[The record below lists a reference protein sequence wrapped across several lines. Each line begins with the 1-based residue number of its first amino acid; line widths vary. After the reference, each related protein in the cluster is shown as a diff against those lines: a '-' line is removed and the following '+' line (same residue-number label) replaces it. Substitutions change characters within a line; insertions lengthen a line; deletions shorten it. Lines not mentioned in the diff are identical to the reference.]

1 MRQDGS
7 GRQPPAHLSDGA
19 LWRRS
24 RATDIAEDDAARYL
38 DLAAFAD
45 GRLDPDDRERVAE
58 WLAGDTAAADD
69 IAAALSFAGLGGQ
82 PPAAPD
88 SVIAR
93 AAALVG
99 RGTVRHGAVIP
110 FAPRRHDRPRL
121 QRVASWASMAAAMAV
136 ASWLGFTLGVDTSLS
151 FSQLGQSGDDGFLH
165 ELLVPS
171 AGFLRDPSGGAQT

>member
-1 MRQDGS
+1 MRRDGS
-7 GRQPPAHLSDGA
+7 GRQPPERLSGGA

-24 RATDIAEDDAARYL
+24 RATEMAEDDAARYL

-45 GRLDPDDRERVAE
+45 GRLDPDDRERIAE
-58 WLAGDTAAADD
+58 WLAGDPAAADD
-69 IAAALSFAGLGGQ
+69 VAAAVSFAGLAGQ

-88 SVIAR
+88 SVITR

-99 RGTVRHGAVIP
+99 REEGRYGAVIP
-110 FAPRRHDRPRL
+110 FAPRRHDRPLLPRM
-121 QRVASWASMAAAMAV
+121 ASWASLAAAMAV

-151 FSQLGQSGDDGFLH
+151 FSQLGPSGDDGFLR